1 MKSILKKAKHF
12 FHTND
17 TVNGEH
23 GGEKTAK
30 ESESQQQQQQQQHHD
45 ENGANPPDQ
54 VDEASNVNVSQS
66 QPTTSTLQQT
76 STSLQP
82 SSSLHQ
88 IPQSQSSL
96 ELTTTTTTTSQTQ
109 PNPTTPTKQLPI
121 PPQQSQQ
128 QQSQLNNNDISI
140 STNTTTNNTSTNTN
154 NTNTNNNIDSTLTT
168 PVPSSENLA
177 TLSTSTTSEQ
187 QPNAQP
193 TPNNTNTT
201 SPQPPPP
208 TSTTSTANLSTST
221 ITTTTTTTTTT
232 TNENNNTNNEQ
243 NVSPNKPPQPPNA
256 LSQSSSS
263 TSSTSLL
270 SSTFSKFKIKL
281 GSGSKNKDS
290 SSAPGTPHI
299 NNNNTVSSSSN
310 KNRSTLVITPGS
322 VNNNNNNNQNN
333 HKNNNTTPDH
343 PPEEQKPVE
352 KEVITIA
359 TLADFPE
366 DCQKLIRISGIPEEK
381 LIKNIQIL
389 AYVLHFRTGRF
400 FKLVDEP
407 PREPR
412 KKFVSERFNDGEKLL
427 EPVEPAL
434 LKKMYKDSDQV
445 GKGGFGTVYFAK
457 STKEKRLVAI
467 KKMPHITKRQQQQNF
482 REAAIL
488 AKCDHPNIVKL
499 HTCHIDKDSNLWIV
513 MEFMEGGTFE
523 EAAKAWKF
531 NENNLAYVA
540 KELLKGL
547 QYLHENHMVHRD
559 LKSANIMMSV
569 EGKVKLI
576 DFGLCEDVATSTPM
590 HMVGSPFWMAPE
602 MIQQKYHSTPVDIWS
617 FAISLL
623 EMANQ
628 RPPMMESAVKAMFTV
643 ATDGATGFDDPTLW
657 SDCFKDFLSLCLKQD
672 PAERATAEELLKH
685 PFIKKADSRDNMEN
699 ILKKIFLTN
708 SLMNSGF

>member
-1 MKSILKKAKHF
+1 MGFFKKAKTF
-12 FHTND
+12 FSSPNEQQND
-17 TVNGEH
+17 QEQADKTIKEEESGKSEHSNKIKDDGADHSENHQSNGLLH
-23 GGEKTAK
+23 P
-30 ESESQQQQQQQQHHD
+30 S
-45 ENGANPPDQ
+45 
-54 VDEASNVNVSQS
+54 ASNGQIH
-66 QPTTSTLQQT
+66 Q
-76 STSLQP
+76 STSNTDIAGSAV
-82 SSSLHQ
+82 SS
-88 IPQSQSSL
+88 
-96 ELTTTTTTTSQTQ
+96 
-109 PNPTTPTKQLPI
+109 TPATKQ
-121 PPQQSQQ
+121 SH
-128 QQSQLNNNDISI
+128 LNNNDISI
-140 STNTTTNNTSTNTN
+140 ATTN
-154 NTNTNNNIDSTLTT
+154 DSSLTT
-168 PVPSSENLA
+168 PVPSSENLQS
-177 TLSTSTTSEQ
+177 LQTSEKKSSEQ
-187 QPNAQP
+187 QASNTLS
-193 TPNNTNTT
+193 TPNNTLPSSPSQTNISESNNNNNTT
-201 SPQPPPP
+201 
-208 TSTTSTANLSTST
+208 TTTNNNNSNSSNN
-221 ITTTTTTTTTT
+221 TTTTTTTTTT
-232 TNENNNTNNEQ
+232 TPATTNNTSPTKQ
-243 NVSPNKPPQPPNA
+243 NSI
-256 LSQSSSS
+256 SS
-263 TSSTSLL
+263 TQPSQSSTSLL
-270 SSTFSKFKIKL
+270 VSTLSKFKLKL
-281 GSGSKNKDS
+281 GGGKSKDHP
-290 SSAPGTPHI
+290 SSAPSTPHQRPH
-299 NNNNTVSSSSN
+299 
-310 KNRSTLVITPGS
+310 RSTLVIPPGS
-322 VNNNNNNNQNN
+322 VPTNQSGQ
-333 HKNNNTTPDH
+333 KSTTPEH
-343 PPEEQKPVE
+343 PPEEHKPVE

-359 TLADFPE
+359 TITDFPD

-412 KKFVSERFNDGEKLL
+412 KKFVSERFNDGESLV
-427 EPVEPAL
+427 EHVEPQV

-467 KKMPHITKRQQQQNF
+467 KKMPHITKRQQQQNY

-499 HTCHIDKDSNLWIV
+499 HTCHIDKDSNLWII

-547 QYLHENHMVHRD
+547 QYLHENGMVHRD

-576 DFGLCEDVATSTPM
+576 DFGLCEDVQTSSPT

-602 MIQQKYHSTPVDIWS
+602 MIQQKPHSTPVDIWS

-643 ATDGATGFDDPTLW
+643 ATEGATGFDDPGIW
-657 SDCFKDFLSLCLKQD
+657 SDCFKDFLSLCLKMD
-672 PAERATAEELLKH
+672 PAERATAADLLKH

>member
-12 FHTND
+12 FHTNE
-17 TVNGEH
+17 TANGEN

-30 ESESQQQQQQQQHHD
+30 ESESQQQQHHHQQQQQQHD

-54 VDEASNVNVSQS
+54 GVDEASNVSQS
-66 QPTTSTLQQT
+66 QPTTSALQT

-82 SSSLHQ
+82 SSLHQ

-96 ELTTTTTTTSQTQ
+96 ELTTNPSTQTQ
-109 PNPTTPTKQLPI
+109 PSTPTKQLPTPP
-121 PPQQSQQ
+121 PPQQPHSH
-128 QQSQLNNNDISI
+128 SQLNNNDISI
-140 STNTTTNNTSTNTN
+140 STNTNNTN
-154 NTNTNNNIDSTLTT
+154 NTNNNNNNNIDSTLTT
-168 PVPSSENLA
+168 PVPSSENLT

-187 QPNAQP
+187 QPNSQP

-201 SPQPPPP
+201 TSPPPP
-208 TSTTSTANLSTST
+208 LPSSSASTPNLS
-221 ITTTTTTTTTT
+221 TTTTTTTTT
-232 TNENNNTNNEQ
+232 TNENTQEQ
-243 NVSPNKPPQPPNA
+243 TVSPNKPPQPPNA
-256 LSQSSSS
+256 LSQSTSTSS

-281 GSGSKNKDS
+281 GSGSTKNKD

-299 NNNNTVSSSSN
+299 NNNNNNTVSSSN

-322 VNNNNNNNQNN
+322 VNNNQNN
-333 HKNNNTTPDH
+333 HKNNNNNTTPDH

-467 KKMPHITKRQQQQNF
+467 KKMPHVTKRQQQQNF

-643 ATDGATGFDDPTLW
+643 ATDGATGFDDPALW

>member
-12 FHTND
+12 FHTNE
-17 TVNGEH
+17 TANGEH

-30 ESESQQQQQQQQHHD
+30 ESESQHHYHD

-54 VDEASNVNVSQS
+54 GVDEASHVSQS

-76 STSLQP
+76 SSLQP

-96 ELTTTTTTTSQTQ
+96 ELTSTTTTTTTTPS
-109 PNPTTPTKQLPI
+109 TPTKQLP
-121 PPQQSQQ
+121 PTPQQ
-128 QQSQLNNNDISI
+128 QQQQQQHSQLNNNDISI
-140 STNTTTNNTSTNTN
+140 STNTSTNTN

-187 QPNAQP
+187 QPNTQS
-193 TPNNTNTT
+193 TPNNANANASSPPQQTT
-201 SPQPPPP
+201 
-208 TSTTSTANLSTST
+208 TNLSTST
-221 ITTTTTTTTTT
+221 TTTAST
-232 TNENNNTNNEQ
+232 TNENHNANANNTQEQ
-243 NVSPNKPPQPPNA
+243 TVSPNKPPQPPNA
-256 LSQSSSS
+256 LPQSSSTS

-290 SSAPGTPHI
+290 SSAPGTPHNI
-299 NNNNTVSSSSN
+299 NNNNTVSSSN

-322 VNNNNNNNQNN
+322 VNNNNNNQNN

-359 TLADFPE
+359 TIADFPE

-412 KKFVSERFNDGEKLL
+412 KKFISERFNDGEKLL

-547 QYLHENHMVHRD
+547 QYLHENNMVHRD

-576 DFGLCEDVATSTPM
+576 DFGLCEDIASSTPM